1 MGCSRQRVKKVA
13 KATFLRFALTH
24 WSRRKRLSRPF
35 VRVRKRFCE
44 QNRAKIAAQGLRPV

>member
-44 QNRAKIAAQGLRPV
+44 QNRTKIAAHVADF